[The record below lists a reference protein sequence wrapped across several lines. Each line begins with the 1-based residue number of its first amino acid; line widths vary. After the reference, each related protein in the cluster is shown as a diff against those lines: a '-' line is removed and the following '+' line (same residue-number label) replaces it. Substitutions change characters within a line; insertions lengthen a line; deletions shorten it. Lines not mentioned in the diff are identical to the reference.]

1 MQDLTGFFPG
11 RHDLCVYSGAGDI
24 FATGSGTVNSKWALD
39 TLKHKAISI
48 RLIQMWNLQ
57 LKHGMRREREK

>member
-1 MQDLTGFFPG
+1 
-11 RHDLCVYSGAGDI
+11 LCVYSGAGDI